1 MGLWDSASGK
11 SLKTW
16 SETETS
22 PARLLFL
29 LIGIYSCFDLCRHQ
43 TYKPVSKNSQ
53 RRAFPKKEKLIV
65 KAILILSIWAKKKD
79 PHPLEVGKERP
90 MLSRFVF
97 SYE

>member
-1 MGLWDSASGK
+1 MGLWDSTSGK
-11 SLKTW
+11 FLNTW

-29 LIGIYSCFDLCRHQ
+29 SIGTYSCFDLCRHQ
-43 TYKPVSKNSQ
+43 TYKKVSKNSQ

-65 KAILILSIWAKKKD
+65 KAILILSIWFKKKD
-79 PHPLEVGKERP
+79 PHPLEVGTERP
-90 MLSRFVF
+90 ILSRFMF